1 MRAKNFLPVGTLLL
15 PVLAIACG
23 GADSDSGEAEEAAPA
38 ETMEAATLT
47 PATDAAEADGL
58 VNPNDASAEAL
69 GAVAGMTEDAVAA
82 LTAARP
88 FANMVD
94 VHAVLSGTIGEEAA
108 LAAYESLWLPL
119 SLNDASTEEIL
130 LIPPVRGHGPVP
142 PRDREV
148 RGRRGSRPVGAVRQA
163 HEFEEYRPYVDMD
176 QFRRE
181 IGKYVDEEEVA
192 RHPGQPRIR
201 DLALPARV
209 PDHRHGSR
217 EQDVRLD

>member
-1 MRAKNFLPVGTLLL
+1 MRSNSLFPPVGILLL
-15 PVLAIACG
+15 PVVTLACG
-23 GADSDSGEAEEAAPA
+23 GADTDSADADDTEAAPVA
-38 ETMEAATLT
+38 TMEAATID
-47 PATDAAEADGL
+47 PAADAAGGNKL
-58 VNPNDASAEAL
+58 LSPNDASAEDLA
-69 GAVAGMTEDAVAA
+69 AVAGMTDDAVAA

-94 VHAVLSGTIGEEAA
+94 VHAVLSGTIGGEAA

-130 LIPPVRGHGPVP
+130 LIPGVG
-142 PRDREV
+142 DRM
-148 RGRRGSRPVGAVRQA
+148 A

-192 RHPGQPRIR
+192 RLERY
-201 DLALPARV
+201 
-209 PDHRHGSR
+209 
-217 EQDVRLD
+217 VRLD